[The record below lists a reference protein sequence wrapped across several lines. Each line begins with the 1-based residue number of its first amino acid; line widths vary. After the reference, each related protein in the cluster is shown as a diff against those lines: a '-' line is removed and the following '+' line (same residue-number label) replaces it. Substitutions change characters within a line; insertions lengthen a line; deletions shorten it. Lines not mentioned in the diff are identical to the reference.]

1 MNLLNHSMA
10 KTTGLSTVVLPAFE
24 YTKVLSLIIAQL
36 QPVKKET
43 DR

>member
-24 YTKVLSLIIAQL
+24 YTNAIRMQL
-36 QPVKKET
+36 GISQSCL
-43 DR
+43 